1 MPRLVCFIYTQTNGL
16 HNSNEF
22 VTKKNMFEF
31 ARPVSLNYVI
41 GYKQGSEFN
50 ETKKEKF
57 VFKPECLAISDE
69 SYKIHKISNTHV
81 SNQGVRP
88 GMQVGY
94 RVSSRSRLA
103 FGRFASWFQP
113 HGEVPKTLAS
123 TISTRSLSDYRQ

>member
-16 HNSNEF
+16 HGSNEF

-69 SYKIHKISNTHV
+69 SYKIHKISLDKATKKGTEPSEIMNTLKKDLKNVSIIVSHNLSFLKHV
-81 SNQGVRP
+81 DQIVRIRNASNYNQ
-88 GMQVGY
+88 
-94 RVSSRSRLA
+94 
-103 FGRFASWFQP
+103 
-113 HGEVPKTLAS
+113 KTF
-123 TISTRSLSDYRQ
+123 